1 MSQTLTF
8 LGGDSGFGEN
18 NTSAYYIMDNKLIL
32 IDCGFAIFSKVKNM
46 LQDFDEI
53 DVIITHLHNDHAG
66 TLSQLIMYV
75 YFILGKTVNVI
86 SKCERIYDYLDI
98 TGTPKESYNIYNST
112 EYVELIKT
120 EHVKELDSYGMNL
133 KINNKNIIYTGDT
146 CSLNSFIPYIDNAD
160 ELYVDIS
167 KNGGV
172 HLKISEIIDELD
184 KIYTNG
190 TDVYLMHVD
199 DKKYVKEYINDRY
212 KIM

>member
-53 DVIITHLHNDHAG
+53 DVIITHLHNDHAR

-98 TGTPKESYNIYNST
+98 MGTPKESYNIYNST

-146 CSLNSFIPYIDNAD
+146 CSLNSFLPYIDSVD

-184 KIYTNG
+184 KIHTNG

-199 DKKYVKEYINDRY
+199 DKKYVKEYINDKY

>member
-18 NTSAYYIMDNKLIL
+18 NNSAFYVMGSKLIL
-32 IDCGFAIFSKVKNM
+32 IDCGFAILNKVKNI
-46 LQDFDEI
+46 LSEFDEI

-75 YFILGKTVNVI
+75 YFVLGKTVNVI
-86 SKCERIYDYLDI
+86 SKCERISDYLDI
-98 TGTPKESYNIYNST
+98 TGTPKGSYNIYNST

-133 KINNKNIIYTGDT
+133 KLNNKNIVYTGDT
-146 CSLNSFIPYIDNAD
+146 NNLETFIPYIKSAD
-160 ELYVDIS
+160 ELYVDVS
-167 KNGGV
+167 KSSNV
-172 HLKISEIIDELD
+172 HLIISEVMDKLD
-184 KIYTNG
+184 DIHNNG
-190 TDVYLMHVD
+190 TEVFLMHVD
-199 DKKYVKEYINDRY
+199 DKEYVKEYVKGKY

>member
-75 YFILGKTVNVI
+75 YFILGRTVNVI

-184 KIYTNG
+184 KIHNNG

>member
-18 NTSAYYIMDNKLIL
+18 NTSAYYIMGNKLIL

-112 EYVELIKT
+112 EYVELIRT

-133 KINNKNIIYTGDT
+133 KINDKNIIYTGDT
-146 CSLNSFIPYIDNAD
+146 CSLNSFLPYINSID

-172 HLKISEIIDELD
+172 HLKLSEIIDELD
-184 KIYTNG
+184 KIHTDG

>member
-133 KINNKNIIYTGDT
+133 KINDKNIIYTGDT
-146 CSLNSFIPYIDNAD
+146 CTLNSFIPYIDNAD

-184 KIYTNG
+184 KIHNNG

>member
-18 NTSAYYIMDNKLIL
+18 NTSVYYIMGNKLIL

>member
-18 NTSAYYIMDNKLIL
+18 NTSVYYIMGNKLIL

-112 EYVELIKT
+112 EYVELIRT

-133 KINNKNIIYTGDT
+133 KINDKNIIYTGDT
-146 CSLNSFIPYIDNAD
+146 CSLNSFLPYINSID

-172 HLKISEIIDELD
+172 HLKLSEIIDELD
-184 KIYTNG
+184 KIHTDG

>member
-18 NTSAYYIMDNKLIL
+18 NNSAFYIMGNKLIL
-32 IDCGFAIFSKVKNM
+32 IDCGFAIFNKVKNI
-46 LQDFDEI
+46 LNEFEEI

-66 TLSQLIMYV
+66 SLSQLIMYA
-75 YFILGKTVNVI
+75 YFVLGKTVNVI
-86 SKCERIYDYLDI
+86 SKCEKIYDYLDI
-98 TGTPKESYNIYNST
+98 TGTPKESYNIYNCA

-133 KINNKNIIYTGDT
+133 KLNNNNIIYTGDT
-146 CSLNSFIPYIDNAD
+146 CSLDSFLPYIKNAD

-167 KNGGV
+167 KSSDV
-172 HLKISEIIDELD
+172 HLKISETIDQLD
-184 KIYTNG
+184 EIHNNG
-190 TDVYLMHVD
+190 TEVFLMHVD
-199 DKKYVKEYINDRY
+199 DKEYVKKYINNRY